1 MNLDTPA
8 SRARY
13 WRDTERRRKAW
24 IVRETN
30 KAARRFDEE
39 GQYITHLFVFAGMAA
54 ALMGITAQTDHWNAY
69 LTSLY
74 LVVAGDFADRFFD
87 SVSPSV
93 PTDSEAERSR
103 RDQQSGALLHSALL
117 AWLFNQSPKKARE
130 ITDTSREEIESAL
143 NEGVAAGEAKPQLAA
158 RITNQYQRWSRV
170 RSRTIAQTEVVAASN
185 LGTHEAART
194 TVATLNL
201 TLSKVWVAVQD
212 NRTRPW
218 HRAADGQKRGLD
230 EYFLVEGEELQYPGD
245 WAHGASPDNLINC
258 RCTVGYQVASA
269 AQRRAA

>member
-1 MNLDTPA
+1 MNLSNA
-8 SRARY
+8 SARARY

-39 GQYITHLFVFAGMAA
+39 GQYIRHLFVFAGMEA
-54 ALMGITAQTDHWNAY
+54 ALLGITAQSDHWNAY

-74 LVVAGDFADRFFD
+74 LVVAGDFGNRFFD
-87 SVSPSV
+87 SVSASL

-103 RDQQSGALLHSALL
+103 QDQQRGALLHSALL

-130 ITDTSREEIESAL
+130 IADTSRSGIESTL
-143 NEGVAAGEAKPQLAA
+143 NEGIAAGEAKPQLAA
-158 RITNQYQRWSRV
+158 RITNQYQHWAQV

-185 LGTHEAART
+185 LGTHEAAQT

-230 EYFLVEGEELQYPGD
+230 EYFQVEGEELLYPGD

-258 RCTVGYQVASA
+258 RCTVGYQVATA
-269 AQRRAA
+269 QQRRAA